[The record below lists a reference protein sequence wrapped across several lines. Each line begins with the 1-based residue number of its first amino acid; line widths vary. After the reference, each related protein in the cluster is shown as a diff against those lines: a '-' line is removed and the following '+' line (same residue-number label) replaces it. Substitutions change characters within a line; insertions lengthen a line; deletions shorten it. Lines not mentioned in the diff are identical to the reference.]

1 MSKQRSSSRQIKLSK
16 AFKVV
21 DEETKRLAREQHLLL
36 LERDNYNET
45 EVFGLGNEEDD
56 EYIDVQFF
64 YSAFIEYLILIFSF
78 LG

>member
-21 DEETKRLAREQHLLL
+21 DEETKRLAREQHLLM

-56 EYIDVQFF
+56 EYIDVQLIYILFL
-64 YSAFIEYLILIFSF
+64 EDLILIIYF
-78 LG
+78 